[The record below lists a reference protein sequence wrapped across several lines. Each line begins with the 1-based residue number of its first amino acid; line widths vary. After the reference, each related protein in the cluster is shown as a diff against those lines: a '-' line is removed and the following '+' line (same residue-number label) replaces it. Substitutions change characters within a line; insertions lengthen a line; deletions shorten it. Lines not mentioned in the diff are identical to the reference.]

1 MPQNSPSNSPS
12 TSFVRVSNP
21 GIRAFANAKS
31 WEHVAHQL
39 SKWES
44 LNYLGLF
51 YLDFFLDSNTQPMR
65 IRSQQHCAAKRE
77 LLHSTPVFKIFWT
90 EPITLNRLQCH
101 NPVPRHQK
109 FKMYITVIQSNWLHH
124 PVSIIDLTNPVLG
137 PFCTTSW
144 SQEEIWI
151 LSLEKNVFWNYVSFC
166 FSLKHHMQQNMEC
179 NQCY

>member
-12 TSFVRVSNP
+12 TSSVRVSNP

-51 YLDFFLDSNTQPMR
+51 YIDFFLDSNTQPMR

-90 EPITLNRLQCH
+90 EPITLNRSYCH
-101 NPVPRHQK
+101 NPVLRHQK
-109 FKMYITVIQSNWLHH
+109 FKMYIW
-124 PVSIIDLTNPVLG
+124 
-137 PFCTTSW
+137 
-144 SQEEIWI
+144 
-151 LSLEKNVFWNYVSFC
+151 
-166 FSLKHHMQQNMEC
+166 
-179 NQCY
+179 